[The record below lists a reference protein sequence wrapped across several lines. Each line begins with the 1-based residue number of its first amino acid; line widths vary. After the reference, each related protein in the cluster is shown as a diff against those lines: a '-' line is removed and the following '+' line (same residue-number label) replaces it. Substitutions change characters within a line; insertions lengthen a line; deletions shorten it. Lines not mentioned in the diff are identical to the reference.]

1 MGTEYEDVASEY
13 YDEKAHPTIALLRAG
28 SYTALAELLPELA
41 AEGSFFAEIG
51 SGRGALHG
59 ALPGQHVVCFD
70 LNPSMLVGVPGIAV
84 VADATSLP
92 VVESSFDGAFAS
104 LCDPY
109 NTVDFL
115 VGARRVLKPGA
126 RLLMTV
132 PNHTWVRHNQSREGV
147 RDAAVIIGSTGRV
160 VVPSFVYE
168 PSVQAELLKECGFD
182 RVDVLH
188 IKLADVVRAT
198 GISSPRLLDGQG
210 LPVSPF
216 IVDAYLAR

>member
-1 MGTEYEDVASEY
+1 MGTEYEDVAGDY

-28 SYTALAELLPELA
+28 SYAALAELLPELA
-41 AEGSFFAEIG
+41 AEGSLFAEIG
-51 SGRGALHG
+51 SGRGALYS
-59 ALPGQHVVCFD
+59 ALPGRHVICFD
-70 LNPSMLVGVPGIAV
+70 LNPSMLLGVPGIAV
-84 VADATSLP
+84 VANATRLP

-109 NTVDFL
+109 NTVEFL
-115 VGARRVLKPGA
+115 VEARRVLRPGA

-132 PNHTWVRHNQSREGV
+132 PNHTWVRHNQAREGV

-160 VVPSFVYE
+160 VVQSFVSE
-168 PSVQAELLKECGFD
+168 PSVQAELLKESGFD
-182 RVDVLH
+182 MVDVLH
-188 IKLADVVRAT
+188 IELADVVRAT
-198 GISSPRLLDGQG
+198 GISSPRLLDDQG